1 VLGGGGKGMRI
12 VTKEGDFFEA
22 LESAKRESLK
32 SFKDERVLIEKYITK
47 PRHIEVQV
55 NNAFSDLQKLSNL
68 LGIWRS
74 PWKLCAFIRKRLLNL
89 EKTSKSY

>member
-55 NNAFSDLQKLSNL
+55 KNAPNGFSRNLS
-68 LGIWRS
+68 IV
-74 PWKLCAFIRKRLLNL
+74 
-89 EKTSKSY
+89 